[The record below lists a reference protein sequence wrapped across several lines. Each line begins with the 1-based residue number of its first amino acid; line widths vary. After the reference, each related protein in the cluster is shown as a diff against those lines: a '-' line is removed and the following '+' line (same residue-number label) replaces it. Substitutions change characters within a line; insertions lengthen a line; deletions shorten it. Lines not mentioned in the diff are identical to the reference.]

1 MILKKMYSMISNK
14 INREINVDKVR
25 LIGVNGEK
33 IGIVTLNDALFM
45 AEKAGVDLVEINA
58 NTNPHVCRIIDYG
71 KLIYERGKSLKNN
84 KKKQKVIQTKEVK
97 FRPATDKGDY
107 NVKLRNLL
115 RFLLNGCRVKV
126 TLRFRG
132 REISHQQLG
141 IDMLNRIKLDL
152 MDCANVE
159 SFPLKI
165 EGRQMIMLLI
175 PKKK

>member
-1 MILKKMYSMISNK
+1 MISNR

-25 LIGVNGEK
+25 LIGLNGEK
-33 IGIVTLNDALFM
+33 IGIVTLNEALLI

-71 KLIYERGKSLKNN
+71 KLIYIRSKALKNN
-84 KKKQKVIQTKEVK
+84 KKKQKIVQTKEIK
-97 FRPATDKGDY
+97 FRPGTDKGDY

-115 RFLLNGCRVKV
+115 RFLSDGYRVKV

-141 IDMLNRIKLDL
+141 INMLNRIKLDL
-152 MDCANVE
+152 IDFATVE
-159 SFPLKI
+159 SFPFKV
-165 EGRQMIMLLI
+165 EGRQMIMLLV
-175 PKKK
+175 PKKRQ